1 MNATIQMEKSDS
13 QAPRDAD
20 RAEQEARDDPRD
32 RARRELVAFRAA
44 DQDFCVDIMS
54 IREIRG
60 FTAAT
65 VVPHAPDYVL
75 GVMNLRGSVVPVV
88 DLSRRLGLGA
98 TEGDDR
104 HVIIIAMVGPQ
115 MTGLLV
121 EAVSDILSI
130 PEDEIRPTPE
140 VASEAARGFIS
151 GVICEGERLLR
162 LVDLSRLLPAEQGA
176 QP

>member
-1 MNATIQMEKSDS
+1 MSATIQMEKPST
-13 QAPRDAD
+13 AATREPERPEAGPRDGL
-20 RAEQEARDDPRD
+20 
-32 RARRELVAFRAA
+32 RRELVAFRAA
-44 DQDFCVDIMS
+44 GQDFCVDIMS

-65 VVPHAPDYVL
+65 IVPHAPDYVL

-98 TEGDDR
+98 TQGDDR

-130 PEDEIRPTPE
+130 AADEIRDTPE
-140 VASEAARGFIS
+140 VASDAARSFIA
-151 GVICEGERLLR
+151 GVICEGDRLLR
-162 LVDLSRLLPAEQGA
+162 LVDLARLLPSEEGG

>member
-1 MNATIQMEKSDS
+1 
-13 QAPRDAD
+13 
-20 RAEQEARDDPRD
+20 
-32 RARRELVAFRAA
+32 
-44 DQDFCVDIMS
+44 
-54 IREIRG
+54 
-60 FTAAT
+60 
-65 VVPHAPDYVL
+65 
-75 GVMNLRGSVVPVV
+75 MNLRGSVVPVV

>member
-1 MNATIQMEKSDS
+1 MTTLEKTDT
-13 QAPRDAD
+13 QTAREAAPPREGRDGAL
-20 RAEQEARDDPRD
+20 
-32 RARRELVAFRAA
+32 RELVAFRAA
-44 DQDFCVDIMS
+44 GQDFCVDIMS

-65 VVPHAPDYVL
+65 IVPHAPDFVL

-98 TEGDDR
+98 TQGDDR

-130 PEDEIRPTPE
+130 PEEEIRPTPE
-140 VASEAARGFIS
+140 VASEVARSFIA

-162 LVDLSRLLPAEQGA
+162 LIDLGRLLPAEEGD

>member
-1 MNATIQMEKSDS
+1 MTQMQKIEP
-13 QAPRDAD
+13 A
-20 RAEQEARDDPRD
+20 EAREDTRD
-32 RARRELVAFRAA
+32 GARNEAHDANQRELVAFRAA
-44 DQDFCVDIMS
+44 GQDFCVDIMS
-54 IREIRG
+54 VREIRG

-65 VVPHAPDYVL
+65 IVPHAPDYVL
-75 GVMNLRGSVVPVV
+75 VVMNLRGSVVPVV

-98 TEGDDR
+98 TECDDR

-140 VASEAARGFIS
+140 VASEIARSFIA

-162 LVDLSRLLPAEQGA
+162 LIDLGRLLPGEDGDQT
-176 QP
+176 